1 MMILSRNIFAEPLLP
16 VQRGNT
22 LPEYIYSTKSLGV
35 VIDKREIKYIK
46 YAESYG
52 NETSMLKEILIQAED
67 TYFKTIIP
75 LVTFSISVWGRFF
88 PATFVEIKGLHLK
101 AGKIIEWLPKNI
113 MDCDILQRVHRQ
125 NLGWFYK
132 RRLAIEMSKA
142 KHMLNRLCQYVYKC
156 GLVRGKGL
164 RKLIEI
170 SRKKRQSLGGGG
182 AVDWNCLLLRKDC
195 SKI

>member
-182 AVDWNCLLLRKDC
+182 GC
-195 SKI
+195 

>member
-1 MMILSRNIFAEPLLP
+1 MGDI
-16 VQRGNT
+16 
-22 LPEYIYSTKSLGV
+22 
-35 VIDKREIKYIK
+35 
-46 YAESYG
+46 
-52 NETSMLKEILIQAED
+52 
-67 TYFKTIIP
+67 YFKTIIP
-75 LVTFSISVWGRFF
+75 HVTFSISAWGRFS
-88 PATFVEIKGLHLK
+88 PATFVEIEGLHLK
-101 AGKIIEWLPKNI
+101 AAKIIERLPKNI

-182 AVDWNCLLLRKDC
+182 GAVDWNCLLFRKDC

>member
-1 MMILSRNIFAEPLLP
+1 M
-16 VQRGNT
+16 
-22 LPEYIYSTKSLGV
+22 
-35 VIDKREIKYIK
+35 
-46 YAESYG
+46 
-52 NETSMLKEILIQAED
+52 
-67 TYFKTIIP
+67 
-75 LVTFSISVWGRFF
+75 WGRFF
-88 PATFVEIKGLHLK
+88 PATFVEIKGLHRN
-101 AGKIIEWLPKNI
+101 AAKIIEWLPKNI

-182 AVDWNCLLLRKDC
+182 GGAVDWNCLLLRKDC